1 MQFDVILRASRL
13 EMIAIVE
20 SNARQPYPH
29 VARLVPRSVGQH
41 VGELIDKLGVHRH
54 ELPWIW
60 LGNVVSSWDPETQS
74 GFTISATKLCDEG
87 VLPSPLGENCT
98 VSSEITRWKSLSPS
112 LPASTLT
119 CTRRAST
126 TRTVCSRL
134 VRVVLSPWAGIVG
147 CGRLTRSCSVAV
159 TGLLKSTKVMPGS
172 EPTLTAH
179 RSKPPHVWP
188 FTTPG
193 HSSPT
198 NTNAMIV
205 RMIFPRAGVMRRRR
219 EKRCASDQELV
230 KWSIF

>member
-41 VGELIDKLGVHRH
+41 VGELIDKLRVHRH
-54 ELPWIW
+54 ELR
-60 LGNVVSSWDPETQS
+60 LDLAGNVVSSWDPETQS

-87 VLPSPLGENCT
+87 VLPSPLGENCNE
-98 VSSEITRWKSLSPS
+98 SSEITRWKSLSPS
-112 LPASTLT
+112 LPASSLN

-147 CGRLTRSCSVAV
+147 CGRLTRLCSVGGDRFIEV
-159 TGLLKSTKVMPGS
+159 NKVMPGARA
-172 EPTLTAH
+172 T
-179 RSKPPHVWP
+179 
-188 FTTPG
+188 FTGPSFKAATRLAVHHMGTQQPYEHERDDCSHG
-193 HSSPT
+193 VSSRR
-198 NTNAMIV
+198 NCEV
-205 RMIFPRAGVMRRRR
+205 SPRETMRLR
-219 EKRCASDQELV
+219 
-230 KWSIF
+230 